1 MRIELPTLWLFI
13 LLSFS
18 ASAQRPNNE
27 QQQKLEAQ
35 KLRLQ
40 KEIKQINQLLFKN
53 RKQKKSVLSEVEDID
68 VKLQLREELIKVNNQ
83 QANVINRRVRI
94 NEKEIADQRK
104 ELENL
109 KKDYAR
115 MILESYESKSLQ
127 SRLLFLFS
135 SESFLQ
141 AFKRIQYLKQ
151 YAIFRRK
158 QGLSIAKK
166 TQLLQELNKTLLV
179 QKDKLEAIVSENK
192 KEQEILLNDQQQQ
205 QRLIKSLRRTERNL
219 AAQINKKQAQAKAI
233 DKEIDRLIREAIAAA
248 NETAGSKNRSS
259 FELTP
264 EAKLIAANF
273 ESNKGRL
280 PWPLEEGVVVKGFG
294 RHPHPVV
301 KTTIVQSNGVT
312 IATKANAPVRSV
324 FEGEVMSIVT
334 FKGSNPFVLI
344 RHGNYITAYKDLGKV
359 YVKKGDKVLAK
370 QEIGAVF
377 TNPQT
382 GKSQLQ
388 FSIFKNNAPQN
399 PKSWVYRM

>member
-1 MRIELPTLWLFI
+1 MRIGLPTLWLFI

-248 NETAGSKNRSS
+248 NKTAGSKNRSS

>member
-1 MRIELPTLWLFI
+1 MRIGLPTLWLFI

-151 YAIFRRK
+151 YAMFRRK

-370 QEIGAVF
+370 QRIGAVF

>member
-370 QEIGAVF
+370 QKIGAVF

>member
-1 MRIELPTLWLFI
+1 MRIGLPTLWLFI

-151 YAIFRRK
+151 YAMFRRK
-158 QGLSIAKK
+158 QGLSIPKK
-166 TQLLQELNKTLLV
+166 TQLLQELNKTYLV

-370 QEIGAVF
+370 QKIGAVF

>member
-1 MRIELPTLWLFI
+1 MRIRLPILWLFI

-27 QQQKLEAQ
+27 QQQRLEAQ

-68 VKLQLREELIKVNNQ
+68 IKLQLREELIKINNQ
-83 QANVINRRVRI
+83 QANVINRRVII
-94 NEKEIADQRK
+94 NEKEIGDQRK

-115 MILESYESKSLQ
+115 MILESYQSKSLQ

-151 YAIFRRK
+151 YTIFRKK

-166 TQLLQELNKTLLV
+166 TKLLQELNKTLLM
-179 QKDKLEAIVSENK
+179 QKDKLEAIVLENK
-192 KEQEILLNDQQQQ
+192 KEQEILLDDQQNQ
-205 QRLIKSLRRTERNL
+205 QRLIKSLRRTELNL
-219 AAQINKKQAQAKAI
+219 AAQINKKEGQAKVI

-248 NETAGSKNRSS
+248 NKTVGSKNRSS
-259 FELTP
+259 FKLTP

-273 ESNKGRL
+273 ESNRGRL
-280 PWPLEEGVVVKGFG
+280 PWPLEEGVVVQSFG

-370 QEIGAVF
+370 EDIGAVF

-388 FSIFKNNAPQN
+388 FSIFKNNIPQN
-399 PKSWVYRM
+399 PKNWVYRM

>member
-1 MRIELPTLWLFI
+1 MRIGLPTLWLFI

>member
-1 MRIELPTLWLFI
+1 MRIGLPTLWLFI

-166 TQLLQELNKTLLV
+166 TQLLQELNKTLLE

-248 NETAGSKNRSS
+248 NKTAGSKNRSS

-280 PWPLEEGVVVKGFG
+280 PWPLEEGVVVQGFG
-294 RHPHPVV
+294 RHAHPVV